1 MGMNTSETCY
11 ISYDISGGF
20 SEDGYDIP
28 FDYTDSDI
36 SVFLARS
43 YSGTAKDSLK
53 LVNGKDYTVVST
65 TKRLYMQPAG
75 EVSGYAELVIYRTS
89 TFTQLVQ
96 LQSGTP
102 VNPVVIERMVDK
114 LCSIAQEL
122 KRDFNFTLRIPF
134 GDGGKGTRLPSAQLR
149 ANRFFSFDA
158 NGDVSLVDMSTTLQ
172 PYVTASL
179 RNADIAQ
186 LAASE
191 SAQSASDAK
200 TYAQN
205 ATDQATLAE
214 ASKES
219 AYAYKIS
226 AETAEANAKT
236 SATNAA
242 ASSSASASSAT
253 EAKTSEV
260 NAKTS
265 ETNAKSSELNAKAS
279 ETRAVESAR
288 KASDS
293 EANAKTSE
301 TRASEYAES
310 ASASATSAS
319 ASATNAS
326 ASETSAKLSATNA
339 KISETDAATFAT
351 DAANS
356 ATTATEQ
363 ATIATTKASEAAAS
377 AAEAKA
383 MSQYLYVDSDGEL
396 SVND

>member
-11 ISYDISGGF
+11 KSYDISGGF

-65 TKRLYMQPAG
+65 TKRLYMQPVG

-172 PYVTASL
+172 PYVTSQ

-219 AYAYKIS
+219 AYDYKIS

-279 ETRAVESAR
+279 ET
-288 KASDS
+288 
-293 EANAKTSE
+293 N
-301 TRASEYAES
+301 
-310 ASASATSAS
+310 
-319 ASATNAS
+319 
-326 ASETSAKLSATNA
+326 
-339 KISETDAATFAT
+339 
-351 DAANS
+351 
-356 ATTATEQ
+356 
-363 ATIATTKASEAAAS
+363 AAAIYD
-377 AAEAKA
+377 KA
-383 MSQYLYVDSDGEL
+383 YALTGARCEIDDTSGHLMVTVPDKAGLTFRISNNQNLEVEIA
-396 SVND
+396 

>member
-11 ISYDISGGF
+11 RSYDISGGF

-36 SVFLARS
+36 IVFLARS

-65 TKRLYMQPAG
+65 TKRLYMQPVG

-172 PYVTASL
+172 PYVTASQ

-219 AYAYKIS
+219 AYDYKIS

-279 ETRAVESAR
+279 ET
-288 KASDS
+288 
-293 EANAKTSE
+293 N
-301 TRASEYAES
+301 
-310 ASASATSAS
+310 
-319 ASATNAS
+319 
-326 ASETSAKLSATNA
+326 
-339 KISETDAATFAT
+339 
-351 DAANS
+351 
-356 ATTATEQ
+356 
-363 ATIATTKASEAAAS
+363 AAAIYD
-377 AAEAKA
+377 KA
-383 MSQYLYVDSDGEL
+383 YALTGARCEIDDTSGHLMVTVPDKAGLTFRISNNQNLEVEIA
-396 SVND
+396 

>member
-11 ISYDISGGF
+11 RSYDISGGF

-43 YSGTAKDSLK
+43 YSGTAKDSLE

-172 PYVTASL
+172 PYVTASQ

-219 AYAYKIS
+219 AYDYKIS

-265 ETNAKSSELNAKAS
+265 ETNAKSSELNAKTS

-288 KASDS
+288 KASAS

-319 ASATNAS
+319 ASATNAM

>member
-11 ISYDISGGF
+11 RSYDISGGF

-65 TKRLYMQPAG
+65 TKRLYMQPVG

-172 PYVTASL
+172 PYVTASQ

-219 AYAYKIS
+219 AYDYKIS

-265 ETNAKSSELNAKAS
+265 ETNAKSSELNAKTS

-339 KISETDAATFAT
+339 KTSETDAATSAT
-351 DAANS
+351 NAANS

-396 SVND
+396 SIND

>member
-1 MGMNTSETCY
+1 MGMNTSEICY

-65 TKRLYMQPAG
+65 TKRLYMQPVG

-172 PYVTASL
+172 PYVTASQ

-219 AYAYKIS
+219 AYDYKIS

-265 ETNAKSSELNAKAS
+265 ETNAKSSELNAKTS